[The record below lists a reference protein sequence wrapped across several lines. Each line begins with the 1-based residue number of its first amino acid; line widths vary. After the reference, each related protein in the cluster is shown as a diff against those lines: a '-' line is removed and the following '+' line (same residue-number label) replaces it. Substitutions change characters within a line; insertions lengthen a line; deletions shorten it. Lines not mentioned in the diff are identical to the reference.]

1 MKKQKRLWD
10 TYHYPGFKPKPMV
23 TGVFGDSQSIVV
35 KLDRPG
41 KKRYAASVAKH
52 SLAGMIAPSVR
63 FGIFLVAINGST

>member
-1 MKKQKRLWD
+1 
-10 TYHYPGFKPKPMV
+10 MV

-35 KLDRPG
+35 KLDRTG
-41 KKRYAASVAKH
+41 KKRYVASVVRH